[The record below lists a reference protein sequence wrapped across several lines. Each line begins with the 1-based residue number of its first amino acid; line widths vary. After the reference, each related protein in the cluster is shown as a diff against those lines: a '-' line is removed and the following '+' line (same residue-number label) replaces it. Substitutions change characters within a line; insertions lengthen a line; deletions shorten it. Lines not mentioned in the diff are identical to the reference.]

1 MTREKYESLPL
12 ATLKELAKAR
22 KMRGVS
28 TLKKGDLIDAMLE
41 LDEQEE
47 QKEAAEEAREE
58 VKEEKKK
65 RQILNS
71 WTVVLQQTE
80 SLKYFRMDMV
90 SFVLTIIFREME
102 MSMLLLHRFADSGLK
117 QATS

>member
-1 MTREKYESLPL
+1 MKWIDRTNLPEKKGKEYDTRKISLPL

-58 VKEEKKK
+58 VKEEKKEDFY
-65 RQILNS
+65 RQ
-71 WTVVLQQTE
+71 QP
-80 SLKYFRMDMV
+80 F
-90 SFVLTIIFREME
+90 
-102 MSMLLLHRFADSGLK
+102 
-117 QATS
+117 

>member
-58 VKEEKKK
+58 VKEEKK
-65 RQILNS
+65 RETDIEQLDSGLQQNGILE
-71 WTVVLQQTE
+71 VLQDGYGFIR
-80 SLKYFRMDMV
+80 SDNYL
-90 SFVLTIIFREME
+90 REME
-102 MSMLLLHRFADSGLK
+102 MSMLLFTDS
-117 QATS
+117 QIRA

>member
-1 MTREKYESLPL
+1 MPL

-58 VKEEKKK
+58 VKEEKKEETDIE
-65 RQILNS
+65 QLDS
-71 WTVVLQQTE
+71 GLQQTE

>member
-47 QKEAAEEAREE
+47 QK
-58 VKEEKKK
+58 
-65 RQILNS
+65 QILNS

-80 SLKYFRMDMV
+80 SLRYFRMDMD
-90 SFVLTIIFREME
+90 SFVLIIIFRGME
-102 MSMLLLHRFADSGLK
+102 TSMLLLHRFADSGLK
-117 QATS
+117 QEIS